1 MKRIAFIA
9 LLLLCWAL
17 PGTASAAA
25 KPKVRIVI
33 EGDVL
38 VDRGQTTKDL
48 YVADGDVT
56 VRGKV
61 DGDIVVGDGDVTIRG
76 DVTGSVVTLGGT
88 ATLGRRA
95 HVAGDLRYG
104 KHKPLVTAGAKVD
117 GDIKKIKPDDA
128 SGGAISFA
136 VGVWVAVTV
145 SMLVLGLIL
154 LALFGRAGD
163 AVARVGR
170 SKTLRAGLVGLL
182 TVILIAVVG
191 VLALIT
197 VIGIPLGATLLLL
210 LLPLWAISY
219 VTGSFIVGR
228 MVKKTGGAILAFII
242 GLAIVRVLAL
252 VPFLGGLVALLTA
265 LVGLGSLV
273 VAARAR

>member
-1 MKRIAFIA
+1 MKRIVFIA
-9 LLLLCWAL
+9 LLLFCWVLPSTAL
-17 PGTASAAA
+17 AADA
-25 KPKVRIVI
+25 KVRIVI

-76 DVTGSVVTLGGT
+76 DVTGNVITFGGR

-95 HVAGDLRYG
+95 HIEGDLRYG
-104 KHKPLVTAGAKVD
+104 KDKPVVSPGARVD
-117 GDIKKIKPDDA
+117 GDVKKLKPDDV
-128 SGGAISFA
+128 GGGVLSFA
-136 VGVWVAVTV
+136 VAVWVAVTV
-145 SMLVLGLIL
+145 SMLLLGLIL
-154 LALFGRAGD
+154 LLLFPRAGE
-163 AVARVGR
+163 AAARVGR
-170 SKTLRAGLVGLL
+170 ARKGRALLVGLL
-182 TVILIAVVG
+182 TLIVIPVIG

-210 LLPLWAISY
+210 MLPLWAISY
-219 VTGSFIVGR
+219 VTGSLVVGR
-228 MVKKTGGAILAFII
+228 MVKKTGGAIVAFII

-252 VPFLGGLVALLTA
+252 VPFLGGLVGFLTA
-265 LVGLGSLV
+265 LLGLGALV
-273 VAARAR
+273 VAARTR